1 MLYPESMQALRR
13 RRLVD
18 DAAHALREAILGGR
32 FPLGARLRQVDLAGR
47 LGISRTPIREAL
59 VRLQQEG
66 LIELQAGGGVQVTAL
81 DLDAA
86 VELYEVREVLDG
98 LAARLAARRIGDAGV
113 KRLER
118 HLGRM
123 RECVES
129 ADANQ
134 WFPAHVAFHDEIF
147 RVSGNARLR
156 SLSSVVRLSIRRF
169 HPVLLTEEDRLRNAY
184 AEHREILAA
193 IAARDAETAER
204 LAREHIVNAKEI
216 ALKAMT
222 RGEPHAAVQG

>member
-1 MLYPESMQALRR
+1 MQALRR

-18 DAAHALREAILGGR
+18 DAAHALREAILDGR
-32 FPLGARLRQVDLAGR
+32 FPLGGRLRQVDLAGR

-66 LIELQAGGGVQVTAL
+66 LIELLAGGGVQVAAL

-86 VELYEVREVLDG
+86 VELYDVREVLDG
-98 LAARLAARRIGDAGV
+98 LAARLAARHIGDAGL

-118 HLGRM
+118 HLQRM
-123 RECVES
+123 RECVDG

-134 WFPAHVAFHDEIF
+134 WFPAHVGFHDEIF
-147 RVSGNARLR
+147 RASGNARLR
-156 SLSSVVRLSIRRF
+156 SFSSVVRLSIRRF
-169 HPVLLTEEDRLRNAY
+169 HPVLLTEDGRLRNAFR
-184 AEHREILAA
+184 EHREILAD
-193 IAARDAETAER
+193 IAAHDGETAER

-222 RGEPHAAVQG
+222 RGARHAAVQG